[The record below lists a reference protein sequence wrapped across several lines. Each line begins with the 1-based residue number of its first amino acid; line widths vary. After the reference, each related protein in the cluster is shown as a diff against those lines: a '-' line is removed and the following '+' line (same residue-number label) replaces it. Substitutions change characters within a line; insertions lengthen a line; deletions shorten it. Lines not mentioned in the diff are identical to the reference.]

1 MTIQRRLFHV
11 YISTKSIQSHFR
23 LISYNVIFFK
33 EKSGNGQ
40 RSLHVCVKP
49 TRSVFPLYLINYIC
63 KFCIFH
69 FTIFMFG
76 EINTL
81 ELYPSTIGEWRGLG
95 GGGDITFI
103 LYSHLPRKFKIFPS
117 FIQCRYNYCCSF
129 FIKSCRLSTISIL
142 FIGLKLGQKMMFM
155 HFTLSFFRTISDSFF
170 ACGLFSQGSQI
181 KKKTTCVAYPFL
193 FSELCNFFDIV

>member
-40 RSLHVCVKP
+40 RPLHVCVKP

-81 ELYPSTIGEWRGLG
+81 ELYPS
-95 GGGDITFI
+95 
-103 LYSHLPRKFKIFPS
+103 

-129 FIKSCRLSTISIL
+129 FIKSCRFGTISIL

-181 KKKTTCVAYPFL
+181 KKNY
-193 FSELCNFFDIV
+193 LCGISFFIFWTV

>member
-23 LISYNVIFFK
+23 LISYNVIFLK

-40 RSLHVCVKP
+40 RRKP

-81 ELYPSTIGEWRGLG
+81 ELYPSTKGEYCKICIR
-95 GGGDITFI
+95 TYPENSKSFQA
-103 LYSHLPRKFKIFPS
+103 LYNVDTIIAVHFLSSHV
-117 FIQCRYNYCCSF
+117 
-129 FIKSCRLSTISIL
+129 
-142 FIGLKLGQKMMFM
+142 G
-155 HFTLSFFRTISDSFF
+155 
-170 ACGLFSQGSQI
+170 
-181 KKKTTCVAYPFL
+181 
-193 FSELCNFFDIV
+193 